1 MDGWLKLHRS
11 LSDHW
16 IFSFKEPDKA
26 LAWIDLLIMARH
38 TGGTVMMKGRALH
51 LERGQ
56 IGISQ
61 LSLQKKWGWSQ
72 NKVKR
77 FLNLLKKHDMCDFK
91 TNDLTT
97 VITICNFD
105 SFQTGE
111 RADERPNGRADE
123 RPVERATND
132 QSNDDIRKKER
143 KEGNNEKKKPL
154 SPVVDFSLFNVSYDQ
169 ISEIKRIRRKNKG
182 GSMSQRV
189 VNTLANEFQKS
200 GAMGYTFDELLT
212 EWEFRGWKSFKA
224 EWIKP
229 KGMNGMNQIDQQR
242 ETEVNEWVKGDQ
254 QSFDNYTGGETID
267 HEPF

>member
-38 TGGTVMMKGRALH
+38 TSGTVMMKGRALH

-56 IGISQ
+56 IGVSQ

-105 SFQTGE
+105 SFQGGE

-123 RPVERATND
+123 RPVERTTND
-132 QSNDDIRKKER
+132 QSNDDIRKKES
-143 KEGNNEKKKPL
+143 KEGNNVINT
-154 SPVVDFSLFNVSYDQ
+154 SVAIAPVKQVKRFTPPDQQEVCDYMYERIDNAGAARTESESFCDFYASKGWMVG
-169 ISEIKRIRRKNKG
+169 KNKMKDWKAAVRNWLKNYKPTTG
-182 GSMSQRV
+182 YDPN
-189 VNTLANEFQKS
+189 NTDWIND
-200 GAMGYTFDELLT
+200 MG
-212 EWEFRGWKSFKA
+212 
-224 EWIKP
+224 
-229 KGMNGMNQIDQQR
+229 
-242 ETEVNEWVKGDQ
+242 EVL
-254 QSFDNYTGGETID
+254 
-267 HEPF
+267 